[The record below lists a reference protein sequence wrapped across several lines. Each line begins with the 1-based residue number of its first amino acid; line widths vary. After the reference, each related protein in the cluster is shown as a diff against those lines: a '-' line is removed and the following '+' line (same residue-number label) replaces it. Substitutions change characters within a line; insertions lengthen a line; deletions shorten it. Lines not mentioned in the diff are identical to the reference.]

1 MFPATTKHLLRSPRA
16 QTLHSPTAQAGCLQI
31 IFSYKIVFL
40 QLQIRPLNIKHIVF
54 CTYVLLTTEMS
65 SATMQNVAMQTLW
78 EVCNNNVTVYVT
90 AYVQILGASPFFS

>member
-1 MFPATTKHLLRSPRA
+1 MAPTTTKHLLRNPHA

-31 IFSYKIVFL
+31 IFSYKNIFL
-40 QLQIRPLNIKHIVF
+40 QLQIRSLSTKHIVF

-65 SATMQNVAMQTLW
+65 SARTQN
-78 EVCNNNVTVYVT
+78 VCNNNVTVYVT